1 MKKQKL
7 IIAILIL
14 FNCQFSFAQQY
25 KLQLDKLNN
34 YLKTINNGYYG
45 YFEVN
50 GNDIYLRLQSGKYCK
65 ATITDLDKAYP
76 EVENKSVFLKCKN
89 GTNCMT
95 ATYTSSNTNGIIMSN
110 NTNINTTEFVQ
121 LINDFL
127 LAFRATNPTPSLQ
140 TQVNSTSNTENKT
153 TTSIEKALNKL
164 NDYLITF
171 DNGHYGY
178 FEVKDGYV
186 YDWFKAG
193 KYNKFKME
201 DIEGAVVEEKFNRV
215 ILKCKNDNK
224 CISTDWK
231 VNGKEDYSQFI
242 NGSAYNYQE
251 LADLLNNFRD
261 AYLGKT
267 PVVSNNTTAKTN
279 KELQNNVDT
288 ALAERAKVVDVII
301 NNKPVQKTT
310 SNDIEFKKGDKI
322 IIKEVYTSDG
332 HFRVGGKSLCVGE
345 KGTILSIGYDEI
357 NVSYYGKIKMDNGK
371 IEEFDDF
378 QPELYFNNAV
388 LDATPLANTT
398 LQVQENLQKLNQIL
412 KTLDGGAY
420 SVAEIIN
427 GTLFFRRK
435 EGSSLSMKLQDISKK
450 LSFKANYG
458 GSSTIYLNCKD
469 EKKCVNYSDKTG
481 TYKSTDDYGLFANSG
496 SEAIELLTILN
507 ALLES
512 YQPSEAHTEKKTGTL
527 ADCKFIL
534 SEGCQN
540 YFMQATINDLRSQFT
555 LRESSAEFYK
565 GDGFEVSVEPSSGG
579 IIEVKFYKSFGKKP
593 SNNIKWG
600 EGMIKVREK
609 YGQGSYSRF
618 TQEYLKYPG
627 VELEF
632 WNGDLS
638 FITFKRERTTSELL
652 AYNIRQIKENEA
664 KAKTEL
670 AEAAI
675 EARKTPEQRTKE
687 TADAKARTEEQMQTD
702 YKELL
707 DQLDVKLREGDR
719 IIQSEKTAIAAGG
732 IFKAAVQKKLDKVI
746 SAGDGLIDSFNRK
759 YQRKIPTWM
768 AKEIIAKWRPAA
780 VN

>member
-1 MKKQKL
+1 
-7 IIAILIL
+7 
-14 FNCQFSFAQQY
+14 
-25 KLQLDKLNN
+25 
-34 YLKTINNGYYG
+34 
-45 YFEVN
+45 
-50 GNDIYLRLQSGKYCK
+50 
-65 ATITDLDKAYP
+65 
-76 EVENKSVFLKCKN
+76 
-89 GTNCMT
+89 
-95 ATYTSSNTNGIIMSN
+95 
-110 NTNINTTEFVQ
+110 
-121 LINDFL
+121 
-127 LAFRATNPTPSLQ
+127 
-140 TQVNSTSNTENKT
+140 
-153 TTSIEKALNKL
+153 
-164 NDYLITF
+164 
-171 DNGHYGY
+171 
-178 FEVKDGYV
+178 
-186 YDWFKAG
+186 
-193 KYNKFKME
+193 
-201 DIEGAVVEEKFNRV
+201 
-215 ILKCKNDNK
+215 
-224 CISTDWK
+224 
-231 VNGKEDYSQFI
+231 
-242 NGSAYNYQE
+242 
-251 LADLLNNFRD
+251 
-261 AYLGKT
+261 
-267 PVVSNNTTAKTN
+267 VSNNTTAKSK
-279 KELQNNVDT
+279 KELQNNVDA
-288 ALAERAKVVDVII
+288 ALKERDKVVDAII
-301 NNKPVQKTT
+301 NNKPIQKTT

-357 NVSYYGKIKMDNGK
+357 NVSYFGKIKMDNGK
-371 IEEFDDF
+371 IEEFEDF
-378 QPELYFNNAV
+378 QPELYTNNPV
-388 LDATPLANTT
+388 LEVTPLANTT
-398 LQVQENLQKLNQIL
+398 LQVQENLKKLNQLL

-469 EKKCVNYSDKTG
+469 EKKCVNFSDNTG
-481 TYKSTDDYGLFANSG
+481 TYKSTEYYGLFANSG

-512 YQPSEAHTEKKTGTL
+512 YQPSEAPTEKKAGTL
-527 ADCKFIL
+527 ADCKYIL

-600 EGMIKVREK
+600 EGMTKVREK
-609 YGQGSYSRF
+609 YGQGSYSRI
-618 TQEYLKYPG
+618 TQEYLNYPG

-638 FITFKRERTTSELL
+638 FITFKRERTSSELL
-652 AYNIRQIKENEA
+652 AYNIRQVKENEA
-664 KAKTEL
+664 KAKTKL

-675 EARKTPEQRTKE
+675 EAQKTPEQRAKE
-687 TADAKARTEEQMQTD
+687 TADAKARTEERMLID

-746 SAGDGLIDSFNRK
+746 SAGDSLIVSFNRK
-759 YQRKIPTWM
+759 YQGKIPTWM